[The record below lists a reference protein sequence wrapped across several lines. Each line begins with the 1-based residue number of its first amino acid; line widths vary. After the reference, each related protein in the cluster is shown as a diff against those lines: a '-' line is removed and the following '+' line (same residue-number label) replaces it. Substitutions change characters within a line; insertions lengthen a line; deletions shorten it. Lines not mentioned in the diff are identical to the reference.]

1 MIKFRYKRKEPT
13 NIVGSKD
20 TNNTSLNASTIS
32 TKSTNNISNTTTT
45 TKDNN
50 NKQQNEAK
58 ENCKPNIQQ
67 KPQQTKLNTTT
78 ANNTQ
83 LSSSSASAS
92 ASTTTTIAA
101 SNTNSSSSSTLKSSI
116 PTQLITSAPI
126 NIVNSTAQ
134 HLQHPQHC
142 QMVMTAGTGGT
153 LPRSTPKKMMDPRD
167 GHKSATLT
175 RQSNTLQNNRKLLTS
190 MAKVASTA
198 ELAGMGY
205 TNKPA
210 NSNSNNNMTS
220 ISSGII
226 LSPEA
231 IQDRDRCINAVI
243 VSCSKTD

>member
-58 ENCKPNIQQ
+58 ENCKPNVQQ

-83 LSSSSASAS
+83 LSSAS

-101 SNTNSSSSSTLKSSI
+101 SNTNSSSSTLKSSI

-243 VSCSKTD
+243 VSCLKTD

>member
-83 LSSSSASAS
+83 LSSSASAS

-101 SNTNSSSSSTLKSSI
+101 SNTNSSSSTLKSSI